1 MKQRTRNWLGKRNS
15 VQGSPNVIVCI
26 SPYIHVVGHSSG
38 SWVLAAGVSEE
49 TQPRATTVVFVVK
62 TIAQMTSL
70 CRGSRFSNWTHS
82 LRFTRFYTFFLSV
95 SSQQLWNWCSWV
107 ANSSDFDR
115 SSKVL
120 CQSHCDYP
128 DRIKIPA
135 SGWPLR
141 PCILVRQRYRQAVLT
156 GTWWLHRFY
165 YLWPI
170 RCFPAFILNIGSL
183 TFENVS
189 EKSGY
194 PSPGLAMSRIGCN
207 VGTVHE
213 LTVGLFELGLPV
225 LTSKYRTFRCW

>member
-1 MKQRTRNWLGKRNS
+1 MCKVHQTWSFVYPPTSTSSAIHLGLGYLQLEFRKKRSLEQPLLFSWLRQLLKWL
-15 VQGSPNVIVCI
+15 PC
-26 SPYIHVVGHSSG
+26 
-38 SWVLAAGVSEE
+38 AGDPAFLTEPIPFVS
-49 TQPRATTVVFVVK
+49 RVF
-62 TIAQMTSL
+62 I
-70 CRGSRFSNWTHS
+70 R
-82 LRFTRFYTFFLSV
+82 FFLSV

-194 PSPGLAMSRIGCN
+194 PSPGLAMNRIGCN